1 MNVHKMD
8 LLDYVS
14 GMIEECYES
23 CSFGSLQILRK
34 KFAIRNIGKIL
45 TEEGDN
51 VILTVPTNERL
62 DITVLRFLAGAS
74 IKTEPRKRD
83 VSKVITV
90 KVNILLS
97 RRSISRLLFRKFR
110 RNVKVPAAFPEKFL
124 LGSIAASREGVGGWC
139 GKWELGGW
147 VGGRLE
153 EGMDRVAT
161 DRDEPKDKDDIGV
174 VITNGYKAIRSKTSN
189 EFIALIDLN
198 QGAEVAALKP
208 LCFSLRRN
216 LCSGSSGTEVPVSD
230 WRRQERK
237 GEIEEPKSMRRG

>member
-1 MNVHKMD
+1 MLYCK
-8 LLDYVS
+8 S
-14 GMIEECYES
+14 S
-23 CSFGSLQILRK
+23 QFR
-34 KFAIRNIGKIL
+34 
-45 TEEGDN
+45 
-51 VILTVPTNERL
+51 RL

-83 VSKVITV
+83 VSKVIIV

-97 RRSISRLLFRKFR
+97 RRSISRYYFESFEETLKF
-110 RNVKVPAAFPEKFL
+110 EQHFL
-124 LGSIAASREGVGGWC
+124 KKRGRLMVWEVGVGWMGGWMLGEGV
-139 GKWELGGW
+139 
-147 VGGRLE
+147 
-153 EGMDRVAT
+153 DRVAT
-161 DRDEPKDKDDIGV
+161 DRDEPKDKSGIGG

-208 LCFSLRRN
+208 LVRRN

-237 GEIEEPKSMRRG
+237 GEIEEPKRMRGG